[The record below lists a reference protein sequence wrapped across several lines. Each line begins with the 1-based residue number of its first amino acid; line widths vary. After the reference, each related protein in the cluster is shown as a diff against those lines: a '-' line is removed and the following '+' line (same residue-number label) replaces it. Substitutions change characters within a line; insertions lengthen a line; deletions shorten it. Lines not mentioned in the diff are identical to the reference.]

1 MIKDNKQKQSSLLQW
16 YNTRKR
22 STTIFINVGLIF
34 LFTSFLPSFIF
45 DFPNLMKYLL
55 SGLQT
60 TQQPTLDFTY
70 FFYFT
75 FVYLGVIFLTYM
87 MELGEDEKYDNWTFV
102 IFNLFMLFLFVSVSL
117 FGFIFLVISGF
128 QSLNL

>member
-1 MIKDNKQKQSSLLQW
+1 MITDNKQKQSSLLQW

>member
-1 MIKDNKQKQSSLLQW
+1 MITDNKQKQSSLLQW
-16 YNTRKR
+16 YNTRKS

-75 FVYLGVIFLTYM
+75 FVYLGVTFLTYM
-87 MELGEDEKYDNWTFV
+87 MELGEYEKYDNWTFV
-102 IFNLFMLFLFVSVSL
+102 IFNLFMLFIFVSVSL
-117 FGFIFLVISGF
+117 FGFIFLAILGF

>member
-1 MIKDNKQKQSSLLQW
+1 MITENKQKQSSLLQW

-22 STTIFINVGLIF
+22 STTVLINVGLIF

-45 DFPNLMKYLL
+45 EFPVLMKYLL

-75 FVYLGVIFLTYM
+75 FVYLGVIFLTYV

-102 IFNLFMLFLFVSVSL
+102 IFNLFMLFIFVSVSL
-117 FGFIFLVISGF
+117 FGFIFLAISGF

>member
-1 MIKDNKQKQSSLLQW
+1 MITDNKQKQSSLLQW

-34 LFTSFLPSFIF
+34 LFTSFLPNFIF

-75 FVYLGVIFLTYM
+75 FVYLGVIFLTYI
-87 MELGEDEKYDNWTFV
+87 G
-102 IFNLFMLFLFVSVSL
+102 
-117 FGFIFLVISGF
+117 
-128 QSLNL
+128 

>member
-1 MIKDNKQKQSSLLQW
+1 MITDNKQKQSSLLQW

-102 IFNLFMLFLFVSVSL
+102 IFNLFVSVSL

>member
-1 MIKDNKQKQSSLLQW
+1 MTTDNIQKQSSLLQW

-22 STTIFINVGLIF
+22 STTILINVGLIF

-45 DFPNLMKYLL
+45 DFPVLMKYLL

-60 TQQPTLDFTY
+60 PQQPTLDFTY
-70 FFYFT
+70 FLYFT
-75 FVYLGVIFLTYM
+75 FLYLGVVFLTYM
-87 MELGEDEKYDNWTFV
+87 MELGEDEKYDNLIFI
-102 IFNLFMLFLFVSVSL
+102 IFNLFMLFVFVVVAI
-117 FGFIFLVISGF
+117 FGFIFLAISGF

>member
-1 MIKDNKQKQSSLLQW
+1 MITENKQKQSSLLQW

-22 STTIFINVGLIF
+22 STTVLINVGLIF

-45 DFPNLMKYLL
+45 EFPVLMKYLL

-60 TQQPTLDFTY
+60 TQQPTLDLTY

-75 FVYLGVIFLTYM
+75 FVYLGVIFLTYV

-102 IFNLFMLFLFVSVSL
+102 IFNLFMLFIFVSVSL
-117 FGFIFLVISGF
+117 FGFIFLAISGF

>member
-1 MIKDNKQKQSSLLQW
+1 MQW

-75 FVYLGVIFLTYM
+75 FVYSGVIFLTYM

-102 IFNLFMLFLFVSVSL
+102 IFNLFMLFIFVSVSL
-117 FGFIFLVISGF
+117 FGFIFLAISGF

>member
-1 MIKDNKQKQSSLLQW
+1 MTTDNTQKQSSLLQW

-22 STTIFINVGLIF
+22 STTILINVGLIF

-45 DFPNLMKYLL
+45 YFPILMKYLL

-60 TQQPTLDFTY
+60 SQQPTLDFTY
-70 FFYFT
+70 FLYFT
-75 FVYLGVIFLTYM
+75 FLYLGVVFLTYM
-87 MELGEDEKYDNWTFV
+87 MELGEDEKYDNLIFI
-102 IFNLFMLFLFVSVSL
+102 IFNLFMLFVFVVVAI
-117 FGFIFLVISGF
+117 FGFIFLAISGF

>member
-1 MIKDNKQKQSSLLQW
+1 MITDNKQKQSSLLQW

-75 FVYLGVIFLTYM
+75 FVYLGVTFLTYM
-87 MELGEDEKYDNWTFV
+87 MELGEYEKYDNWTFV
-102 IFNLFMLFLFVSVSL
+102 IFNLFMLFIFVSVSL
-117 FGFIFLVISGF
+117 FGFIFLAILGF

>member
-1 MIKDNKQKQSSLLQW
+1 MITDNKQKQSSLLQW

-102 IFNLFMLFLFVSVSL
+102 IFNLFMLFFFVSVSL